1 MLKRRILPVRL
12 AGLAVTALALLVS
25 GPVSAQD
32 GSIYQDNIVVVLDA
46 SGSMKEVMQG
56 GQSRMEAAKGA
67 LLQMLDVV
75 PPTTSVGVLVFG
87 GTDASGKGLREDWI
101 YPLGPVDRAVLEQA
115 IRKPRAGGKTPLG
128 RYMKKG
134 ADSLLAQR
142 RGQKGYG
149 TFRLLVVTDG
159 EATDAAVV
167 EKHLPDILSRGIAV
181 DVIGVDMSTSHS
193 LATRVHSYRSANDP
207 ESLKRAVAEVFAE
220 IGDRDP
226 VASQEAFEMLAGL
239 PDSLA
244 AGVISALTTPR
255 DQPIGERPRE
265 PSPPPSAD
273 PPPSGSTSQVGRPPV
288 PSASPTDAG
297 GSSSWP
303 MAVVMG
309 VLVFAVIAIGLRGLA
324 RKGRR

>member
-1 MLKRRILPVRL
+1 MSKPRILPAL
-12 AGLAVTALALLVS
+12 LSGLGVTALALLVS
-25 GPVSAQD
+25 APASAQE
-32 GSIYQDNIVVVLDA
+32 GAIYQDNIVVILDA
-46 SGSMKEVMQG
+46 SGSMKEVMSG
-56 GQSRMEAAKGA
+56 GQSRMEAAKDA
-67 LLQMLDVV
+67 LLQMLDKV
-75 PPTTSVGVLVFG
+75 PSTTNVGVLVFSG
-87 GTDASGKGLREDWI
+87 QDASGRGLREDWV
-101 YPLGPVDRAVLEQA
+101 YPLGPVDKAVLERA
-115 IRKPRAGGKTPLG
+115 IRKPSAGGNTPLG

-159 EATDAAVV
+159 EASDAPVV

-181 DVIGVDMSTSHS
+181 DVIGVDMSTGHS

-207 ESLKRAVAEVFAE
+207 ESLKRAVSEVFAE

-226 VASQEAFEMLAGL
+226 AASEEAFEMLAGL

-244 AGVISALTTPR
+244 AGVISALTTHR
-255 DQPIGERPRE
+255 DQPIGEKPKK
-265 PSPPPSAD
+265 PIPPPND
-273 PPPSGSTSQVGRPPV
+273 NTPPSGSTSQVGRPPV
-288 PSASPTDAG
+288 PSASPIDAG
-297 GSSSWP
+297 GSASWP

-309 VLVFAVIAIGLRGLA
+309 VLVLAVIAIGLRALT